1 MPKTPTRTASKNRV
15 LARLARADMALL
27 KPHLAP
33 VDLPVSTQL
42 ETANARIDT
51 VYFMERGFAS
61 VVADGHGKRS
71 IEVGIIGREGMTG
84 LALVLG
90 HDRAAHET
98 YMQAVGGAQRIS
110 AAHLRKAM
118 DQSVR
123 LHRSLLRCAHD
134 FLIQTA
140 QTAVA
145 NGRSK
150 LEERLA
156 RWLLMANDRI
166 DGPEVPLTHKF
177 LAVMLGA
184 HRPFVT
190 LTVQAL
196 ERKGLIRAGRQVITI
211 IDRKGLIKLS
221 DGAYLP
227 PD

>member
-61 VVADGHGKRS
+61 VVADGPGERS

-98 YMQAVGGAQRIS
+98 FMQAGGGAQRIS

-156 RWLLMANDRI
+156 RWLLMAN
-166 DGPEVPLTHKF
+166 
-177 LAVMLGA
+177 A
-184 HRPFVT
+184 HRRTGGAPHT
-190 LTVQAL
+190 QISRRHAWRAPTVCDAGGTGSRT
-196 ERKGLIRAGRQVITI
+196 ERSHPCRAAGDHKLIERA
-211 IDRKGLIKLS
+211 
-221 DGAYLP
+221 
-227 PD
+227 

>member
-15 LARLARADMALL
+15 LARLTRADMALL

-61 VVADGHGKRS
+61 VVADGPGKRN
-71 IEVGIIGREGMTG
+71 IEVGIIGREGLTG